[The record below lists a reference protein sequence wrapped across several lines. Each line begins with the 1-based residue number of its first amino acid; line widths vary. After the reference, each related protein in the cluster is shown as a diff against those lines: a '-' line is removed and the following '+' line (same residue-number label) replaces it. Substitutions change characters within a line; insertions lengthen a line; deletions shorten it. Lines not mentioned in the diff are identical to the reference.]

1 MTVPMASAE
10 PRAGGRRGDG
20 LVLLAGALI
29 PLAFAPVGLSYLV
42 FPVLALWFELVLRAS
57 TPRHAALRGYLFG
70 LGMFVVGCSWVFVSM
85 YRFGDM
91 DLFSSGGLALLLAMY
106 LALFPALFAYGL
118 YRYAQRRSSLPL
130 LVIVISVLWGA
141 TEWLRGW
148 LLTGFPW
155 LNIGYTQLETPLSGY
170 APLLGVYGLGLL
182 LVLLSAL
189 VWAAWRA
196 PRRAWLPLGLVVA
209 VMGGG
214 AGLQKVEWTAPTQA
228 PLKVS
233 LVQGNV
239 DQIRKWLPSELY
251 PTVDLY
257 TRMTRELWGNDLV
270 VWPETAMPLFLQ
282 QLEADP
288 VWEGFVREA
297 RERRTDIITGVP
309 VWEPDSSRYYNAV
322 LALNERPS
330 LYFKR
335 HLVAFGE
342 YVPFADNFG
351 WLFGFFDVPMT
362 GFSSGS
368 PGQGTLHA
376 AGVEL
381 GASICFEIAF
391 PEEIIDALPAA
402 NLLVNLSNDA
412 WFGRSLAPHQHLQM
426 AQMRARE
433 TGRWVLRATNTGIS
447 AIIDDRGRLVTTSP
461 QDQVAV
467 ISAQVQPR
475 TGATPYVR
483 YGNGLFWLWLILGG
497 GIAAVCARRR

>member
-1 MTVPMASAE
+1 MKSPTPIAE
-10 PRAGGRRGDG
+10 PRTFGRLGDG
-20 LVLLAGALI
+20 VALVSGALI
-29 PLAFAPVGLSYLV
+29 PLAFAPVGFAYLV
-42 FPVLALWFELVLRAS
+42 FPLLAVWFELVLRS
-57 TPRHAALRGYLFG
+57 DAARRALLRGYLFG
-70 LGMFVVGCSWVFVSM
+70 LGMFGVGCSWVFVSM

-91 DLFSSGGLALLLAMY
+91 DAFSSGALTLLLVMY

-118 YRYAQRRSSLPL
+118 YRCAQRLSSVPI
-130 LVIVISVLWGA
+130 LVIVIAVLWGA
-141 TEWLRGW
+141 VEWLRGW
-148 LLTGFPW
+148 FLTGFPW
-155 LNIGYTQLETPLSGY
+155 LNIGYSQLETPLSGY

-182 LVLLSAL
+182 LVLLAAL
-189 VWAAWRA
+189 LWAAWRV
-196 PRRAWLPLGLVVA
+196 PRWAWLSLGLIA
-209 VMGGG
+209 VLMGGG
-214 AGLQKVEWTAPTQA
+214 AGLQKVEWTAPAGA

-257 TRMTRELWGNDLV
+257 TRLTRDLWGNDLV

-282 QLEADP
+282 ELDVNP
-288 VWEGFVREA
+288 VWGEFVQEA
-297 RERRTDIITGVP
+297 REHGTDIITGVP
-309 VWEPDSSRYYNAV
+309 VWEPESSRYYNAV
-322 LALNERPS
+322 LAMNERPS

-342 YVPFADNFG
+342 YVPFAQSFG

-362 GFSSGS
+362 GFSAGP

-426 AQMRARE
+426 AQMRALE

-447 AIIDDRGRLVTTSP
+447 AIIDDRGRLVATSP
-461 QDQVAV
+461 RDQVAV
-467 ISAQVQPR
+467 ISEQVQPR
-475 TGATPYVR
+475 TGATPYTR
-483 YGNGLFWLWLILGG
+483 YGNGIFLLLLIIGA
-497 GIAAVCARRR
+497 GIAAVYVRRG